1 MIRAKRITT
10 PRFAGGFA
18 GACIGLALT
27 AASALAAAEK
37 LPPCEPDKPIPK
49 GGCMAPKDAPTP
61 LDQLRPA
68 PPLNVPPGV
77 APPVVPIPPTPP
89 GVAPP
94 IVPIPPAPPVAPGPT
109 LPPSS
114 DGPAVIKPPPTGDS
128 EIVKPPPPTD
138 PKMPVIKPPK
148 NPEPRT

>member
-1 MIRAKRITT
+1 MIRAKRTIIR
-10 PRFAGGFA
+10 RFAGGFA
-18 GACIGLALT
+18 GACIGTALT
-27 AASALAAAEK
+27 AISALAAAEK

-68 PPLNVPPGV
+68 PPLTVPPGV
-77 APPVVPIPPTPP
+77 APPAVPAPP
-89 GVAPP
+89 GVPPP
-94 IVPIPPAPPVAPGPT
+94 IVPIPPAPPAAPA
-109 LPPSS
+109 LPPSN

-128 EIVKPPPPTD
+128 EIVKPPPQAD
-138 PKMPVIKPPK
+138 SKMPVIKPRK